1 MEYGYCGVSG
11 VLKVRRSILWY
22 SGEAEKESVAEH
34 FRLCTTLFP
43 SYPFGLKLVLTLHE
57 EVK

>member
-22 SGEAEKESVAEH
+22 SGEAEKESES
-34 FRLCTTLFP
+34 LNILN
-43 SYPFGLKLVLTLHE
+43 
-57 EVK
+57 EV